1 MDPRVCLDAVNA
13 FIRSRSAENFR
24 LVQDVVGRGSR
35 LEAAWC
41 SRFESDTGPTLP
53 PLMLLVP
60 LFCTDPADPF
70 FLKQI
75 ELVCRMAEAT
85 DYASGFIIKNLNVEH
100 LRRFAEARS
109 GKKWQKDPLVKALAH
124 LSIIRLRPKPRP

>member
-24 LVQDVVGRGSR
+24 LVQDVVERG
-35 LEAAWC
+35 
-41 SRFESDTGPTLP
+41 SRFESDTGPMLP

-75 ELVCRMAEAT
+75 ELVCRMAETT
-85 DYASGFIIKNLNVEH
+85 DYASGFIVKNLNVEH
-100 LRRFAEARS
+100 LGRFAEARS
-109 GKKWQKDPLVKALAH
+109 GKKWRKDPLVKALAH
-124 LSIIRLRPKPRP
+124 LGIIRLRPKPRPWHP